1 MIQEEVDSEEVGH
14 DLVLFSS
21 RGLCLVPHV
30 PEEMVQDSVLMFKK
44 RAFFGKKWIRGEG
57 QWGSTLS
64 N

>member
-1 MIQEEVDSEEVGH
+1 MIQEAVDSEEVGP

-30 PEEMVQDSVLMFKK
+30 PEEMVQDSVLMFQK
-44 RAFFGKKWIRGEG
+44 RAFSGKNWIRGQG
-57 QWGSTLS
+57 RWGSALS